1 MHYAGCVKTL
11 HSALLKGLQVGDTP
25 WFSIELDDPVH
36 GRITRFG
43 RFDGEPHHRRVV
55 VGDSS
60 ERPVETPGAG
70 WIFAERYEGG
80 APLGGYVAATI
91 VLRHGDG
98 DAWVEGEANS
108 QHTAAL
114 EALLSDA
121 RETAAEARDGG
132 PGDLAARQLAESNH
146 DGDEAHAG
154 LTVQWRHDDASY
166 LERIGACVAAV
177 SEDGGVR
184 CLTNMATV
192 TAPAPFDPVSVSEA
206 LTRSSAAPRAAIIV
220 EGDVA
225 LVSASPETFVAC
237 ASGVV
242 ETEPMKGTRPRGAT
256 PEADEAL
263 REELR
268 SSEKERQENLAVTER
283 VVAELD
289 AVCASGSVHVARPC
303 VVKSYGQ
310 VHQLVSEVRG
320 QLLESATLG
329 EVLDAMSPA
338 ASMTGVP
345 KATAV
350 RHLAELEDGPRGLYS
365 GCYGWVSV
373 SGADA
378 QVAMAIRC
386 AELRGSTA
394 LVGAGGGLT
403 AASRPDEELAE
414 VKLKAR
420 AVLKAL
426 GAGYP
431 RVL

>member
-36 GRITRFG
+36 GRITRLG
-43 RFDGEPHHRRVV
+43 RFGGEPHHRGVV
-55 VGDSS
+55 VGDSG
-60 ERPVETPGAG
+60 EWPVETPGAG

-80 APLGGYVAATI
+80 APLGGYANATI
-91 VLRHGDG
+91 VLRHGNG
-98 DAWVEGEANS
+98 DAWVEGEASSRN
-108 QHTAAL
+108 TAAL

-121 RETAAEARDGG
+121 RDSAAEVLDGR
-132 PGDLAARQLAESNH
+132 PGVLEAGQPAAPPR

-154 LTVQWRHDDASY
+154 LAVQWRHDDASY
-166 LERIGACVAAV
+166 LERVGACVAAV
-177 SEDGGVR
+177 REDGGVR

-192 TAPAPFDPVSVSEA
+192 TAPAPFDPASVYTA
-206 LTRSSAAPRAAIIV
+206 LARSSGAPRAMIIV

-225 LVSASPETFVAC
+225 LVSASPETFIAC
-237 ASGVV
+237 RAGIA

-283 VVAELD
+283 VVAELET
-289 AVCASGSVHVARPC
+289 VCVSGSVHVPRPC

-320 QLLESATLG
+320 HLRERATLG

-345 KATAV
+345 KETAV

-378 QVAMAIRC
+378 QVATAIRC